1 MAPHQTFY
9 LKADRSLLNPHESAD
24 WVTSVEKATLF
35 GSEREAQS
43 VKGQREDTSGV
54 LNDKDECYFY
64 VMRVAPLKQVQKA
77 DSGQSCSDVLIN
89 RAARVLP
96 CTHATVASCVAC
108 EIKPLTQSW
117 STRRMSSMR
126 SLIIELSLLR
136 VSVFMTGIVNCS
148 FASASLTVAPNPE
161 VGIEIPEN

>member
-9 LKADRSLLNPHESAD
+9 LKADLSLLNPHKSAD
-24 WVTSVEKATLF
+24 W
-35 GSEREAQS
+35 
-43 VKGQREDTSGV
+43 
-54 LNDKDECYFY
+54 
-64 VMRVAPLKQVQKA
+64 MRVA
-77 DSGQSCSDVLIN
+77 SCRDVLIN
-89 RAARVLP
+89 RAARILP

-136 VSVFMTGIVNCS
+136 VSVFMTSIVNCS
-148 FASASLTVAPNPE
+148 FPSAS
-161 VGIEIPEN
+161 